1 MFLGMGVWGCG
12 WRRVRRGE
20 VGGIMGELA
29 RCVDLCCGIES
40 AATLFVRCL
49 LLVSVLLFILCSLAP
64 SPPLTNYET
73 FLLINLMAD
82 PLPPPKIITQ
92 EQTPLRCG
100 KCELK
105 SSMKQERMR
114 YEDLLEKKAHLDE
127 HLEDLREE
135 GGTVEEDGSA
145 RLLTV
150 QQMEGSLPEIW
161 ETYRETEEMIL
172 AAEVEIEEL
181 KNAMER
187 DSRSWEEVIW
197 KRGGWHL

>member
-1 MFLGMGVWGCG
+1 
-12 WRRVRRGE
+12 VRTGE

-40 AATLFVRCL
+40 AAMLFVRCL
-49 LLVSVLLFILCSLAP
+49 LLVGVLLFILSPLAP
-64 SPPLTNYET
+64 SPPLNNYET
-73 FLLINLMAD
+73 FLLIDLMAD

-105 SSMKQERMR
+105 SSVRQERMR
-114 YEDLLEKKAHLDE
+114 YEDLLEKKAHLDR

-135 GGTVEEDGSA
+135 GKAVEDGSA

-150 QQMEGSLPEIW
+150 QQMEGSLPEVW
-161 ETYRETEEMIL
+161 KTYREAEEMIL
-172 AAEVEIEEL
+172 AAKVEIEEL

-187 DSRSWEEVIW
+187 ESRRWEEVIQ

>member
-1 MFLGMGVWGCG
+1 
-12 WRRVRRGE
+12 VRTGE
-20 VGGIMGELA
+20 VGGILGELA
-29 RCVDLCCGIES
+29 QCVDLCCDIES
-40 AATLFVRCL
+40 AAILFVQCL
-49 LLVSVLLFILCSLAP
+49 LLVGVLLFILCSLAS
-64 SPPLTNYET
+64 SPPLENYEA
-73 FLLINLMAD
+73 FLLTNLMAD

-105 SSMKQERMR
+105 GSMKQERMR

-135 GGTVEEDGSA
+135 GETVEEDGSV

-150 QQMEGSLPEIW
+150 QQMEGSLPEVW
-161 ETYRETEEMIL
+161 KTYRETEEMIL

-181 KNAMER
+181 KSGMER
-187 DSRSWEEVIW
+187 DSRRWEEVIQ

>member
-1 MFLGMGVWGCG
+1 
-12 WRRVRRGE
+12 
-20 VGGIMGELA
+20 
-29 RCVDLCCGIES
+29 
-40 AATLFVRCL
+40 
-49 LLVSVLLFILCSLAP
+49 
-64 SPPLTNYET
+64 
-73 FLLINLMAD
+73 
-82 PLPPPKIITQ
+82 
-92 EQTPLRCG
+92 
-100 KCELK
+100 
-105 SSMKQERMR
+105 MR

-135 GGTVEEDGSA
+135 GKTVEEDGSA

-187 DSRSWEEVIW
+187 DSRSWEEVIR
-197 KRGGWHL
+197 KRGGWYL